1 MRTSIIAYFR
11 LLFVLTFATALFSFN
26 GIALAAGDPSG
37 DAKLRAMQAEIEA
50 CQQPGVAGEAARQ
63 AYSKKYNIP
72 ISELLNLLNSRKD
85 SLKWQI
91 VCTMETSSTVTS
103 VVGFT
108 GAIIWTNRG
117 KAINYTCTH
126 SNAGYASSFCLDYSD
141 VCPHYAYDSDCAK
154 QKIRSKC
161 FSK

>member
-1 MRTSIIAYFR
+1 MRTSIISYFSS
-11 LLFVLTFATALFSFN
+11 LFVFAFATVLFSLN
-26 GIALAAGDPSG
+26 GIAMAAGDPSG
-37 DAKLRAMQAEIEA
+37 DAKLMEMQAEIEA

-63 AYSKKYNIP
+63 AYSRKYNIS
-72 ISELLNLLNSRKD
+72 ISELLNILNSRKD

-91 VCTMETSSTVTS
+91 VCTMETNSTVTS
-103 VVGFT
+103 VAGFT

-117 KAINYTCTH
+117 KAINYTCTDT
-126 SNAGYASSFCLDYSD
+126 YASYALSFCVNYSD
-141 VCPHYAYDSDCAK
+141 VCPHYVYDSDCAK